1 MDLEKARRKRGS
13 NRGATTRLL
22 TKIKEALDDDNRDEV
37 RLQVHLTDL
46 KDKIELLK
54 NLDKEIFDTMIDQ
67 EADQAACDQEMEEAC
82 EIKERATY
90 NLAILEKAL
99 KDMDVG
105 SIRIENESVA
115 EVLSQASETKDTGHL
130 SRSTS
135 RESLISRSSNQS
147 TEFAARRVKLPKLE
161 LKKFSGNI
169 AEWQEFWDGFKS
181 AVHDDV
187 QLAKVDKFKYL
198 RSYLAEPARSVVTG
212 FALTDRD
219 YDSAIGLLRS
229 RYAKPGV
236 IKRAHI
242 NELLNLAP
250 VFNERSV
257 QRLRNLRDQIETHF
271 RAMEAQGVS
280 KESYSSVVVPVLMG
294 KIPETLRNNMI
305 RFGTDHMDWNLDD
318 MLMAL
323 GKELDVLEGH
333 FPIMQN
339 HQQQTGRR
347 NDHQGNK
354 HNKQDRPATA
364 SALVANQ
371 DGGKCIFC
379 QCSHASEKCK
389 SLKDLE
395 ERKTFLI
402 KSARCF
408 TCLRPGHRAFNCRS
422 KVKCSNCKGENHHC
436 AICPT
441 LLPKEPQPKPS
452 SPALDPAAPAWVGK
466 TGSSEGRVALQ
477 TALAVVNGKSENR
490 VRVLFDTGSHK
501 SFITA
506 KAVGKLGLRPVRKQ
520 CLGIRAFGSKETN
533 VAMRDVVEISLSSSQ
548 GKNGIVIEAFV
559 VNDISDIP
567 NVHVEIV
574 KKKFSHLANL
584 WFSDVC
590 RSSDILEVDCLIGSD
605 SLWQFQEGE
614 AIRGGPD
621 EPVAVKT
628 TLGWVLSGPL
638 KGEKFDSI
646 NCNVNFCIDSRPV
659 VKEKRELDE
668 NLQRLWDLDSLGI
681 REQDKVHEN
690 VLDDILF
697 SGKRYSVGL
706 PWKVG
711 HKPLPSNYN
720 VSLQRLKGQVK
731 KLEQTPNIYV
741 QYNDIINE
749 QVKEGIIERVS
760 ELETAGKIHYLPHR
774 AVVRENAETTK
785 VRVVYDASSKDRK
798 SGVSLNDCLHVGP
811 SLTPLIFDVLL
822 RFRVNPVALV
832 GDIEKAFLNIEIHP
846 EHRDCLRFLW
856 LNDIHAESPE
866 IVTYRFNRVVF
877 GCNSSPFLLN
887 CVLRHHISRY
897 EEEDPEFVAKMIGG
911 FFVDDLVTGCNDTQG
926 ALILYEKA
934 RDRLREGGFTLRKW
948 KTNDRELAEKIAQ
961 KENEGIEKKPNP
973 NFEDQ
978 SFAKEKLG
986 TIGNMSEKTKVLGI
1000 TWDYNKD
1007 IWEFPLDVKDGE
1019 IDKGVQATK
1028 RGILSSLASLFDPLG
1043 LISPIAVS
1051 AKILFQ
1057 ELCLEKLGW
1066 DDPLPID
1073 KANRWEA
1080 WLRDLKGAGSIFVP
1094 RCVVSGKKGTL
1105 LSRQLHG
1112 FADASKRAYCA
1123 MVYLVEE
1130 TTEGT
1135 YVQLLSAKTRV
1146 APLKQLTIPRLE
1158 LMSARVLATLMTTV
1172 IEALGR
1178 QFKIDC
1184 IKYWLDSKTALYW
1197 IYNSGEWKQF
1207 VQHRVNEILN
1217 LTIKDDWGHVAG
1229 TENPA
1234 DLGSR
1239 GATAR
1244 HLRDSKLWW
1253 QGPQWLR
1260 LGKNSWPS
1268 SFLVEESTDVGSERR
1283 KNVPVLVSVEK
1294 EWKGVST
1301 VVNVERYS
1309 TLIKLLRVT
1318 AYVQRFIRN
1327 LQCIRGG
1334 RQVNVG
1340 PLSVQEIETAE
1351 KVWIQDSQKRLRDSE
1366 DYKKVS
1372 IQLGV
1377 TKENELLVCK
1387 GGLGNADLDFRS
1399 KFPILLPKNNAF
1411 TDLMIK
1417 DCHERVQHNKL
1428 RSTLAELRSKFWVPQ
1443 GRQQV
1448 KKVIGKCLTCKRLDG
1463 KAFKPGPV
1471 GELPNFRVTETLPFS
1486 NTGVDFAGPLY
1497 VKNDT
1502 GGVGKVYIVLFTCC
1516 VTRAVHLELVA
1527 HMDTSAFIN
1536 CLRRFCSRRGT
1547 PRLINSDNAMTF
1559 KAADQLLKKLANNY
1573 TFQDFLQYRR
1583 IKWKFNLPLSPWWGG
1598 YFERMVGCVKR
1609 CLRKV
1614 LGNSRLTYDELSTV
1628 LTEVEST
1635 LNSRPL
1641 TYLYDE
1647 LGEAL
1652 TPSHLLHGHR
1662 LSALSEGIDSE
1673 VEPNDVKEK
1682 ISKRFL
1688 YLTKLLTHFWNRW
1701 RREYMTDLR
1710 EYHKLADCKT
1720 VPVRQG
1726 QLVLLQEENV
1736 KRGQWKVAVVDDVIY
1751 GRNGEPRGA
1760 VIRKSGGK
1768 RGKLELLRRPL
1779 QKLYPLE
1786 ISTHSEAKEKSEELE
1801 RKNEQGGVRRENEKN
1816 GRMRRAAA
1824 KDARWKSKL
1833 MLDP

>member
-22 TKIKEALDDDNRDEV
+22 TKIKEALDDAENRDEV
-37 RLQVHLTDL
+37 RLQMYLTDL

-54 NLDKEIFDTMIDQ
+54 YLDKEIFDTMIDQ

-82 EIKERATY
+82 EVRERATY

-99 KDMDVG
+99 KEIEFE
-105 SIRIENESVA
+105 STRIDAESGA
-115 EVLSQASETKDTGHL
+115 EVLSQTSETQNSEYL
-130 SRSTS
+130 RQSAS
-135 RESLISRSSNQS
+135 RESLFSGSSNLS
-147 TEFAARRVKLPKLE
+147 VEFAGRRVKLPKLE

-198 RSYLAEPARSVVTG
+198 RSYLEEPAKSVVTG

-219 YDSAIGLLRS
+219 YDSAIDLLRS

-242 NELLNLAP
+242 NELINLSP
-250 VFNERSV
+250 VFNEKSV

-271 RAMEAQGVS
+271 RAMEAQGVN

-305 RFGTDHMDWNLDD
+305 RFATNHMDWNLDD
-318 MLMAL
+318 MLLAL

-339 HQQQTGRR
+339 YQQQSGRA
-347 NDHQGNK
+347 NDQRGNRHK
-354 HNKQDRPATA
+354 KQDRPATA
-364 SALVANQ
+364 SALVTHRE
-371 DGGKCIFC
+371 GGKCMFC
-379 QCSHASEKCK
+379 QGIHASEKCE

-402 KSARCF
+402 RNARCF
-408 TCLRPGHRAFNCRS
+408 NCLRPGHRAFTCRS
-422 KVKCSNCKGENHHC
+422 KVKCSNCNGKNHNC

-441 LLPKEPQPKPS
+441 LFPKEPQPKPS
-452 SPALDPAAPAWVGK
+452 APALDPTASTLVGK

-477 TALAVVNGKSENR
+477 TALAVVNGNSESK

-506 KAVGKLGLRPVRKQ
+506 KAVGKLGLRPVRRE
-520 CLGIRAFGSKETN
+520 CLGIRAFGSKEAN

-548 GKNGIVIEAFV
+548 GKNGILIEAFV

-567 NVHVEIV
+567 NVHVETV

-590 RSSDILEVDCLIGSD
+590 RFGDILEVDCLIGSD

-614 AIRGGPD
+614 TIRGGPD

-646 NCNVNFCIDSRPV
+646 NCNVNFCIDSRPAMN
-659 VKEKRELDE
+659 EKQDLDAK
-668 NLQRLWDLDSLGI
+668 LQRLWDLDSLGI
-681 REQDKVHEN
+681 REQDEVHEN

-720 VSLQRLKGQVK
+720 VSLQRLRGQVK
-731 KLEQTPNIYV
+731 KLEQTPNIYA

-760 ELETAGKIHYLPHR
+760 ELETADKIHYLPHR

-822 RFRVNPVALV
+822 RFRVNPIALV

-887 CVLRHHISRY
+887 CVLRHHIMRY
-897 EEEDPEFVAKMIGG
+897 KEKDPEFVAKMIGG

-934 RDRLREGGFTLRKW
+934 RDRMKEGGFTLRKW
-948 KTNDRELAEKIAQ
+948 KTNDGELADKIAK
-961 KENEGIEKKPNP
+961 KESEWIERKSNP
-973 NFEDQ
+973 NLEDQ
-978 SFAKEKLG
+978 SFAKETLG

-1007 IWEFPLDVKDGE
+1007 IWEFPLDIKGGE
-1019 IDKGVQATK
+1019 IDKSVQATK

-1043 LISPIAVS
+1043 LVSPIAVS

-1080 WLRDLKGAGSIFVP
+1080 WLRDLKGAGTISVP
-1094 RCVVSGKKGTL
+1094 RCAVSVKKGTL
-1105 LSRQLHG
+1105 VSRQLHG
-1112 FADASKRAYCA
+1112 FADASKKAYCA

-1130 TTEGT
+1130 TTEGIFI
-1135 YVQLLSAKTRV
+1135 QLLSAKTRV

-1172 IEALGR
+1172 IEALGP
-1178 QFKIDC
+1178 QFHINC
-1184 IKYWLDSKTALYW
+1184 VRYWLDSKTALYW

-1239 GATAR
+1239 GAAAR
-1244 HLRDSKLWW
+1244 HLKDSKLWW
-1253 QGPQWLR
+1253 QGPQWLKQ
-1260 LGKNSWPS
+1260 GKDSWPS
-1268 SFLVEESTDVGSERR
+1268 PFLVEESTDVGNERR

-1301 VVNVERYS
+1301 VVNVERYG
-1309 TLIKLLRVT
+1309 TLMKLLRVT

-1334 RQVNVG
+1334 RQVNLE
-1340 PLSVQEIETAE
+1340 PLSVQEIEIAE
-1351 KVWIQDSQKRLRDSE
+1351 LAWIQDSQKLLRNSE
-1366 DYKKVS
+1366 NFMKLSV
-1372 IQLGV
+1372 QLGV
-1377 TKENELLVCK
+1377 F
-1387 GGLGNADLDFRS
+1387 G
-1399 KFPILLPKNNAF
+1399 
-1411 TDLMIK
+1411 M
-1417 DCHERVQHNKL
+1417 
-1428 RSTLAELRSKFWVPQ
+1428 
-1443 GRQQV
+1443 
-1448 KKVIGKCLTCKRLDG
+1448 
-1463 KAFKPGPV
+1463 
-1471 GELPNFRVTETLPFS
+1471 
-1486 NTGVDFAGPLY
+1486 
-1497 VKNDT
+1497 
-1502 GGVGKVYIVLFTCC
+1502 
-1516 VTRAVHLELVA
+1516 
-1527 HMDTSAFIN
+1527 
-1536 CLRRFCSRRGT
+1536 
-1547 PRLINSDNAMTF
+1547 
-1559 KAADQLLKKLANNY
+1559 
-1573 TFQDFLQYRR
+1573 
-1583 IKWKFNLPLSPWWGG
+1583 
-1598 YFERMVGCVKR
+1598 
-1609 CLRKV
+1609 
-1614 LGNSRLTYDELSTV
+1614 
-1628 LTEVEST
+1628 
-1635 LNSRPL
+1635 
-1641 TYLYDE
+1641 
-1647 LGEAL
+1647 
-1652 TPSHLLHGHR
+1652 
-1662 LSALSEGIDSE
+1662 
-1673 VEPNDVKEK
+1673 
-1682 ISKRFL
+1682 
-1688 YLTKLLTHFWNRW
+1688 
-1701 RREYMTDLR
+1701 
-1710 EYHKLADCKT
+1710 
-1720 VPVRQG
+1720 
-1726 QLVLLQEENV
+1726 
-1736 KRGQWKVAVVDDVIY
+1736 
-1751 GRNGEPRGA
+1751 
-1760 VIRKSGGK
+1760 
-1768 RGKLELLRRPL
+1768 
-1779 QKLYPLE
+1779 
-1786 ISTHSEAKEKSEELE
+1786 
-1801 RKNEQGGVRRENEKN
+1801 
-1816 GRMRRAAA
+1816 
-1824 KDARWKSKL
+1824 
-1833 MLDP
+1833 

>member
-22 TKIKEALDDDNRDEV
+22 TKIIEALDDADNRDEV
-37 RLQVHLTDL
+37 RLQMYFTDL
-46 KDKIELLK
+46 KEKIELLK
-54 NLDKEIFDTMIDQ
+54 YLDKEIFDTMIDQ
-67 EADQAACDQEMEEAC
+67 ETDQAACDQEMEEAC
-82 EIKERATY
+82 EIRERATY

-99 KDMDVG
+99 KEIEVE
-105 SIRIENESVA
+105 STRIEAESGA
-115 EVLSQASETKDTGHL
+115 EVLSQTSETQNSEYL
-130 SRSTS
+130 RRSAS
-135 RESLISRSSNQS
+135 RESLFSGSSNLS
-147 TEFAARRVKLPKLE
+147 AEFAGRRVKMPKLE

-198 RSYLAEPARSVVTG
+198 RSYLEEPAKSVVTG

-219 YDSAIGLLRS
+219 YDSAIDLLRS

-242 NELLNLAP
+242 NELINLAP
-250 VFNERSV
+250 VFNEKSV

-305 RFGTDHMDWNLDD
+305 RFATNHMDWNLDD
-318 MLMAL
+318 MLLAL

-333 FPIMQN
+333 FPLMQN
-339 HQQQTGRR
+339 YQQQSGTA
-347 NDHQGNK
+347 NDQRGNRHK
-354 HNKQDRPATA
+354 KQDRPATA
-364 SALVANQ
+364 SALVTHR
-371 DGGKCIFC
+371 DSGKCMFC
-379 QCSHASEKCK
+379 QGIHASERCE

-402 KSARCF
+402 RNARCF
-408 TCLRPGHRAFNCRS
+408 NCLRPGHRAFTCRL
-422 KVKCSNCKGENHHC
+422 KVKCSNCNGKNHNC

-441 LLPKEPQPKPS
+441 LFPKEPQPKPS
-452 SPALDPAAPAWVGK
+452 APALDPTVSTLVGK
-466 TGSSEGRVALQ
+466 TGSSEGRVSLQ
-477 TALAVVNGKSENR
+477 TALAVVNGNSESR
-490 VRVLFDTGSHK
+490 VRVLFDTGRHK

-506 KAVGKLGLRPVRKQ
+506 KAVGKLGLRPVRKE
-520 CLGIRAFGSKETN
+520 CLGIRAFGSKEAN

-548 GKNGIVIEAFV
+548 GKNGILIEAFV

-567 NVHVEIV
+567 NVHVETV

-590 RSSDILEVDCLIGSD
+590 RFGDILEVDCLIGSD
-605 SLWQFQEGE
+605 SWQFQEGE
-614 AIRGGPD
+614 TIRGGPD

-646 NCNVNFCIDSRPV
+646 NCNVNFCIDSRPAMN
-659 VKEKRELDE
+659 EKQDLDAK
-668 NLQRLWDLDSLGI
+668 LQRLWDLDSLGI

-720 VSLQRLKGQVK
+720 VSLQRLRGQGK
-731 KLEQTPNIYV
+731 KLEQTPNIYA

-760 ELETAGKIHYLPHR
+760 ELETADKIHYLPHR

-822 RFRVNPVALV
+822 RFRVNPIALV

-887 CVLRHHISRY
+887 CVLRHHIMRY
-897 EEEDPEFVAKMIGG
+897 EEKDPEFVAKMIGG

-934 RDRLREGGFTLRKW
+934 RDRMKEGGFTLRKW
-948 KTNDRELAEKIAQ
+948 KTNDGELADKIAK
-961 KENEGIEKKPNP
+961 KESEWIERKSNP
-973 NFEDQ
+973 NLEDQ
-978 SFAKEKLG
+978 SFAKETLG

-1000 TWDYNKD
+1000 TWDCNKD
-1007 IWEFPLDVKDGE
+1007 IWEFPLDIKGGE
-1019 IDKGVQATK
+1019 IDKSVQATK

-1043 LISPIAVS
+1043 LVSPIAVS

-1080 WLRDLKGAGSIFVP
+1080 WLRDLKGARTIYVP
-1094 RCVVSGKKGTL
+1094 RCAVSVKKGTL
-1105 LSRQLHG
+1105 VSRQLHG
-1112 FADASKRAYCA
+1112 FADASKKAYCA

-1130 TTEGT
+1130 TAEGI
-1135 YVQLLSAKTRV
+1135 YIQLLSAKTRV
-1146 APLKQLTIPRLE
+1146 VPLKQLTIPRLE

-1172 IEALGR
+1172 IEALGP
-1178 QFKIDC
+1178 QFHIDC
-1184 IKYWLDSKTALYW
+1184 VKYWLGSKTALYW

-1239 GATAR
+1239 RATAR
-1244 HLRDSKLWW
+1244 HLKDSKLWW
-1253 QGPQWLR
+1253 QGPQWLKQ
-1260 LGKNSWPS
+1260 GKDSWPS
-1268 SFLVEESTDVGSERR
+1268 PFLVEESTDVGNERR

-1301 VVNVERYS
+1301 VVNVERYG
-1309 TLIKLLRVT
+1309 TLMKLLRVT

-1334 RQVNVG
+1334 RQVNLE
-1340 PLSVQEIETAE
+1340 PLSVQEIEIAE
-1351 KVWIQDSQKRLRDSE
+1351 LAWIQDSQKLLRNSDNF
-1366 DYKKVS
+1366 KKLTVE
-1372 IQLGV
+1372 LGV
-1377 TKENELLVCK
+1377 IKENELLVCK
-1387 GGLGNADLDFRS
+1387 GRLGKAGLDFRS

-1411 TDLMIK
+1411 TDLMIM

-1448 KKVIGKCLTCKRLDG
+1448 KKVVGKCLTCKRLDG

-1471 GELPNFRVTETLPFS
+1471 GELTTFRATQTLPFS

-1497 VKNDT
+1497 VKNNTDEME
-1502 GGVGKVYIVLFTCC
+1502 KVYIVLFTCC
-1516 VTRAVHLELVA
+1516 VTRAGHLELVA
-1527 HMDTSAFIN
+1527 HLDTSAFIN

-1559 KAADQLLKKLANNY
+1559 KAADQLLKKLANNH
-1573 TFQDFLQYRR
+1573 TFEDFLQYRR

-1598 YFERMVGCVKR
+1598 YFERMVGCVKC

-1628 LTEVEST
+1628 LTEVENT
-1635 LNSRPL
+1635 LNLRPL

-1652 TPSHLLHGHR
+1652 TPSHLLYGHR

-1673 VEPNDVKEK
+1673 VEPDNDEGKL
-1682 ISKRFL
+1682 SKRFL

-1710 EYHKLADCKT
+1710 EYHKLSDCKT
-1720 VPVRQG
+1720 VPVKKG
-1726 QLVLLQEENV
+1726 QIVLLQEENV

-1751 GRNGEPRGA
+1751 GKDGEPRGA
-1760 VIRKSGGK
+1760 VVRKSSGR
-1768 RGKLELLRRPL
+1768 RGRLELSHRTL

-1786 ISTHSEAKEKSEELE
+1786 ISTHGNAKETSVELAKQDE
-1801 RKNEQGGVRRENEKN
+1801 HGGVREENEKDD
-1816 GRMRRAAA
+1816 RTRRAAA